1 LALKVG
7 FGSTYNCLLA
17 KWNIRKTYRTYF
29 DYKLTVVGTQ
39 KTPLR
44 GQPVLP

>member
-7 FGSTYNCLLA
+7 FGSTDNCLLA
-17 KWNIRKTYRTYF
+17 KCNIRKTYREYF
-29 DYKLTVVGTQ
+29 DHKLAVVGTQ

-44 GQPVLP
+44 GQPVLL